1 MDEKIKIEKTPSKW
15 GRMLTKQELI
25 DLLLRLEVKSQA
37 RKNKEK

>member
-1 MDEKIKIEKTPSKW
+1 MDKKIKIEKTPSKW
-15 GRMLTKQELI
+15 GRMLTPQELV

>member
-1 MDEKIKIEKTPSKW
+1 MNEEIKIDKPQSNW